1 MKQIIMLSVD
11 STPDISHID
20 QLSVTVRYG
29 LDDKPI
35 ERFLQFVSIFRYYG
49 QTFYNVV
56 LKFFTE
62 KRISLDDCRGQSYN
76 NATNMSRKYNG

>member
-1 MKQIIMLSVD
+1 MLMLMLSVD

-35 ERFLQFVSIFRYYG
+35 ERYLQFVSIFRHCG
-49 QTFYNVV
+49 MSMV
-56 LKFFTE
+56 
-62 KRISLDDCRGQSYN
+62 RGR
-76 NATNMSRKYNG
+76 APM

>member
-1 MKQIIMLSVD
+1 MLMLSVV

-29 LDDKPI
+29 LDKKPF
-35 ERFLQFVSIFRYYG
+35 ERVLQFVSIFRHSR
-49 QTFYNVV
+49 QTLYNVV

-62 KRISLDDCRGQSYN
+62 KRISLDDCRGQSYD
-76 NATNMSRKYNG
+76 NASNKLGKYNG